1 PDAPGAGAPS
11 ADREPVAEL
20 IPPGNGNLEPLGADE
35 RPFPPGD
42 YALVVVGSGPG
53 AIQVGQALREEGID
67 PAIISADPAP
77 GGMFRRWPFFQR
89 LLSWTKPYAPVD
101 RTDRAY
107 ERYDWNSLL
116 ADGPGQR
123 AIMPELMDGTSYF
136 PSRPEMERNLT
147 TFVERTGL
155 PIRYGCRWT
164 ATRRDDGR
172 DGARFVLT
180 TTDGEYRAPIVIFA
194 VGVAEPYVPA
204 TPGIEL
210 AAGYGDTRPAE
221 TYAGRRIFI
230 LGKQNSGFELASGL
244 LPWARRI
251 TLASPSPAKL
261 SVNTRSLVGVRARYV
276 QPFEDHVLG
285 GGVSVLDASI
295 GSIEPAP
302 GGADG
307 MIVRIRPSSGGEE
320 LAIEADEVIAA
331 TGFVAPLL
339 DLPELGVAT
348 FGQARLPAQTA
359 YWESASVPGIYF
371 AGTITQGSAGL
382 RKHGLPANSG
392 AVHGARYN
400 ARVLAR
406 HIARGHAR
414 QTAQRPSIAAADVV
428 DVIVR
433 ELASAP
439 ELWHQRAY
447 LARVISVD
455 PGDGPRDEG
464 IVPLAA
470 FLDGAGDDGTADAIG
485 VTLEAD
491 GTSAVYPVLYL
502 RRAGRAEERPIAP
515 DPLLRFDTP
524 AVRADV
530 ARIVA
535 EMGIR

>member
-1 PDAPGAGAPS
+1 M
-11 ADREPVAEL
+11 AEL
-20 IPPGNGNLEPLGADE
+20 SGRADGSGTGGSGTGSGE

-42 YALVVVGSGPG
+42 YPVVVIGSGPG
-53 AIQVGQALREEGID
+53 AIQVSDSLRTRGVD
-67 PAIISADPAP
+67 HAVLSADPSP

-101 RTDRAY
+101 RSERAY

-116 ADGPGQR
+116 GEGPGER
-123 AIMPELMDGTSYF
+123 AIMPDFMDGSSYF
-136 PSRPEMERNLT
+136 PSRPEMERNLA
-147 TFVERTGL
+147 TFVERAGVT
-155 PIRYGCRWT
+155 IRYDCAWT
-164 ATRRDDGR
+164 ATRHEDGP
-172 DGARFVLT
+172 DGGRFVLT
-180 TTDGEYRAPIVIFA
+180 TVDGEYRAPIAVFA
-194 VGVAEPYVPA
+194 VGVAEPFSPP

-210 AAGYGDTRPAE
+210 TAHYADTRPAE

-251 TLASPSPAKL
+251 TLSSPSPAKL

-295 GSIEPAP
+295 GAIERAE
-302 GGADG
+302 GADG
-307 MIVRIRPSSGGEE
+307 PFIVRVRPSAGGEE

-331 TGFVAPLL
+331 TGFVTPLQ
-339 DLPELGVAT
+339 DLPDLGVTT

-359 YWESASVPGIYF
+359 YWESASVPGIFF
-371 AGTITQGSAGL
+371 AGTIGQGSAGL
-382 RKHGLPANSG
+382 KKHGLPANSG

-400 ARVLAR
+400 ARVLAG
-406 HIARGHAR
+406 HIARRHFGHEPE
-414 QTAQRPSIAAADVV
+414 RPAIAAADLV
-428 DVIVR
+428 DVVIG
-433 ELASAP
+433 ELAAAP

-447 LARVISVD
+447 LARVFSLDASV
-455 PGDGPRDEG
+455 GPRDEG
-464 IVPLAA
+464 IVPLAS
-470 FLDGAGDDGTADAIG
+470 FLDGAGDDGSADALG

-502 RRAGRAEERPIAP
+502 RRNGKAEERAVDP
-515 DPLLRFDTP
+515 DPLLRFDT
-524 AVRADV
+524 AMVRERV
-530 ARIVA
+530 AAIVA